1 MPFLIVLPEIS
12 KISCIF
18 APEII
23 KERYDTKI
31 CHYYRT
37 CSG

>member
-1 MPFLIVLPEIS
+1 MLFLIVLPEIS

-37 CSG
+37 CSS